1 MSISIVIV
9 LEMELSKEPG
19 DQKNREYF
27 KRQKLPWL
35 RSYLLERGI
44 QISSDGKN
52 KRKAEVVDLA
62 VNAHEMKLA
71 KVCDGESEDM
81 NTLIAELLTT
91 DEGLLPNPV
100 LVLNWS
106 RNLSLFPEVTFP
118 DICNYLLGKADEYSA
133 ENLKSFKSLTGY
145 RLFKDGHV
153 MDLKTHEVPDKSYVL
168 IKFCVQPTER
178 SKTGEGKDTYNG
190 FVVVKVDDTI
200 IRGAFCPCQGG

>member
-1 MSISIVIV
+1 MNFFCFVCSKLALTEV

-19 DQKNREYF
+19 DEKNCEYF

-71 KVCDGESEDM
+71 KVCDGESEDI
-81 NTLIAELLTT
+81 NTLFAELLTT
-91 DEGLLPNPV
+91 DEGLFPSPV
-100 LVLNWS
+100 WVLNWS

-118 DICNYLLGKADEYSA
+118 DICNYLLRKAD
-133 ENLKSFKSLTGY
+133 K
-145 RLFKDGHV
+145 
-153 MDLKTHEVPDKSYVL
+153 
-168 IKFCVQPTER
+168 
-178 SKTGEGKDTYNG
+178 
-190 FVVVKVDDTI
+190 
-200 IRGAFCPCQGG
+200 